1 MRLRLNHHRPLG
13 TGLAALC
20 SMVLVFAVG
29 LSAQSGVQ
37 GQATS
42 GTFAPAWDVTFKKI
56 KDAMERKIGGVVVEQ
71 IRRVRHVDER
81 TKAVSYPGT
90 LEQLKYLPPASSQ
103 NSRFSLTFQG
113 LEGQVLQPA
122 QRAQRVA
129 AFNRQAAFKFKYQ
142 SFRVADPVLAKKAYN
157 LVFLSYGRRVI
168 KEGVRIV
175 YRMVALPKKWDRSAW
190 LLELDM
196 RTGYPLY
203 SGQYSRLESGRRVLA
218 SELVITSL
226 RAGMR
231 FSKATKWWAPSLGVQ
246 HATTEMGA
254 LKQALRSSKS
264 YVSPRQF
271 VNADYHALRYEI
283 HTDPYKGTKHALS
296 IYSDGLDYFFVRQ
309 RNIPL
314 VARGADDS
322 VAYLDVD
329 GITQCLFSHKGVEF
343 LVVGRMDGLRVR
355 TLSADIFSGAISTL

>member
-1 MRLRLNHHRPLG
+1 
-13 TGLAALC
+13 
-20 SMVLVFAVG
+20 
-29 LSAQSGVQ
+29 
-37 GQATS
+37 
-42 GTFAPAWDVTFKKI
+42 
-56 KDAMERKIGGVVVEQ
+56 
-71 IRRVRHVDER
+71 
-81 TKAVSYPGT
+81 
-90 LEQLKYLPPASSQ
+90 
-103 NSRFSLTFQG
+103 
-113 LEGQVLQPA
+113 
-122 QRAQRVA
+122 
-129 AFNRQAAFKFKYQ
+129 
-142 SFRVADPVLAKKAYN
+142 
-157 LVFLSYGRRVI
+157 
-168 KEGVRIV
+168 
-175 YRMVALPKKWDRSAW
+175 
-190 LLELDM
+190 M

-254 LKQALRSSKS
+254 LKQALRSSKA

-271 VNADYHALRYEI
+271 VSADYHALRYEI